1 MKKVRCHP
9 ELKVAEIQDAV
20 HEKYVVQ
27 ISASKASRARGQAHE
42 FVDGSYTEQYNK
54 LWDYCEEFRR
64 SSPGSTILMK
74 VQTFNEGDLVVEM
87 DLLLGMPYF
96 QGCICV

>member
-1 MKKVRCHP
+1 MKKVRRHL
-9 ELKVAEIQDAV
+9 ELKAAEIQDAV

-54 LWDYCEEFRR
+54 LWDYCAELRR
-64 SSPGSTILMK
+64 SSPYNTY
-74 VQTFNEGDLVVEM
+74 EGTNL
-87 DLLLGMPYF
+87 
-96 QGCICV
+96 Q

>member
-1 MKKVRCHP
+1 MKKVRRHP

-42 FVDGSYTEQYNK
+42 FVDGSYIEQYNK
-54 LWDYCEEFRR
+54 L
-64 SSPGSTILMK
+64 
-74 VQTFNEGDLVVEM
+74 
-87 DLLLGMPYF
+87 
-96 QGCICV
+96 